1 MATLTKNLRIASIA
15 AGDEAWF
22 SLSYQPAGVARISS
36 SRESELIV
44 AKLDNQQ
51 LWFSIGVMESVKES
65 YAEA

>member
-22 SLSYQPAGVARISS
+22 SLSYQPAGVACIFS
-36 SRESELIV
+36 SRLSKLIV
-44 AKLDNQQ
+44 AKLDNQL